1 MLDVVVI
8 IGNNLHNG
16 SVVANAH
23 LDITVIIG
31 DVEKSFKIIRGDISF
46 LIELVD
52 RLFIILCHVVLL
64 VGCIGQV

>member
-8 IGNNLHNG
+8 IGNNLYNG

-31 DVEKSFKIIRGDISF
+31 DVEKAFKIIRGDISF